1 MNPTNALYQSLLDAY
16 GHFNTALFDGKL
28 PPVMFTVQRQKEL
41 MGYFAP
47 DRWTSLEGT
56 RCHEIGI
63 NPANMGRSRVVEVL
77 QTLVHE
83 MVHCWQYIYGKP
95 SRSCYHNTEW
105 AYKMIDV
112 GLQPSDTGLPG
123 GAITGQHMND
133 YPIEGGR
140 FLLACHAL
148 VKSNG
153 FNFPWIYRFML
164 PNSYAI
170 AHQAVESLPLN
181 TNLERIKTETAVV
194 MADFNPEA
202 LSDEAVTQYLYSSY
216 QDILPKDTLVQL
228 KPAPKTKSKYQCPG
242 CQANVWGKAGL
253 DIVCGRCQVP
263 FDVI

>member
-16 GHFNTALFDGKL
+16 NHFNSELFEDKL
-28 PPVMFTVQRQKEL
+28 PPVIFTVQRQKEL

-56 RCHEIGI
+56 RCHEVGI

-83 MVHCWQYIYGKP
+83 MVHCWQYVYGKP

-105 AYKMIDV
+105 AYKMIEV

-133 YPIEGGR
+133 YPIEGGP
-140 FLLACHAL
+140 FLQACHAL

-153 FNFPWIYRFML
+153 FKFPWIYRFML
-164 PNSYAI
+164 PNSDN
-170 AHQAVESLPLN
+170 SLDRMTERQPIDAS
-181 TNLERIKTETAVV
+181 LERITSDATITMTA
-194 MADFNPEA
+194 FNPA
-202 LSDEAVTQYLYSSY
+202 DLSEEDITHYLYSSY
-216 QDILPKDTLVQL
+216 RDILPEDTLVQL
-228 KPAPKTKSKYQCPG
+228 KPAAKTKSKYQCPV
-242 CQANVWGKAGL
+242 CRANVWGKSDL
-253 DIVCGRCQVP
+253 DIRCGRCQQP
-263 FDVI
+263 FEVV